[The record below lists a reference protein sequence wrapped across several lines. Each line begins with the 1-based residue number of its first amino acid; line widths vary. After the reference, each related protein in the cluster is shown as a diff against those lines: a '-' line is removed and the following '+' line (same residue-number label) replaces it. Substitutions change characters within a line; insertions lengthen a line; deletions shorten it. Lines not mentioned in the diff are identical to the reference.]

1 VKEDSSSFDD
11 ILNEADEEETE
22 TVETPAVEAATE
34 APAVEESV
42 EEVTQPS
49 APDGFTQ
56 DARGVWHRPDGTIA
70 AKEEVAKFGAAKPA
84 GATVAGDAVATGAPG
99 ADLPAAVP
107 TPFSFKSQG
116 QDFPL
121 DGATLD
127 KDGNLVVS
135 KSNLATVQQMFAR
148 ATEFP
153 TVQGR
158 EARVNHELTQSKTQ
172 IRELSG
178 RAEQAEFAYQ
188 HLAAILD
195 SPEKLTAFLTD
206 PREKEF
212 ALRELQLGIQNAR
225 LTRQSAERQTET
237 QAQSAEQTTAQEIE
251 TITNAIDLVAKSPD
265 LQPLA
270 AFITPEDLS
279 EAKGYFK
286 EMRGAIVKTAE
297 DDSLAQYGIQK
308 GEKYVVH
315 GPMMQY
321 LKRIATERKT
331 AKDSLDAA
339 TKAHRFNQAQVTP
352 AKPVSS
358 KRSAVAVPANAKKT
372 KSWDERL
379 KDAWADDDEE

>member
-1 VKEDSSSFDD
+1 MKEDSSSFDD

-70 AKEEVAKFGAAKPA
+70 AKEEVAKFGAAGS
-84 GATVAGDAVATGAPG
+84 GAEVLAPG
-99 ADLPAAVP
+99 PDSVSNPTPP

-297 DDSLAQYGIQK
+297 DDSLVQYGIQK

-352 AKPVSS
+352 AKPVQP

-372 KSWDERL
+372 KSWDEKL
-379 KDAWADDDEE
+379 KDAWADDEEE

>member
-1 VKEDSSSFDD
+1 MKEDSSSFDD

-135 KSNLATVQQMFAR
+135 KSNLATVQQMFREGHGVPDR
-148 ATEFP
+148 AGQRGAGQSRVDPIKDTDQR
-153 TVQGR
+153 VVGQGR
-158 EARVNHELTQSKTQ
+158 AGRV
-172 IRELSG
+172 RVPASG
-178 RAEQAEFAYQ
+178 R
-188 HLAAILD
+188 D
-195 SPEKLTAFLTD
+195 
-206 PREKEF
+206 
-212 ALRELQLGIQNAR
+212 LG
-225 LTRQSAERQTET
+225 
-237 QAQSAEQTTAQEIE
+237 
-251 TITNAIDLVAKSPD
+251 
-265 LQPLA
+265 QPG
-270 AFITPEDLS
+270 
-279 EAKGYFK
+279 EAHSFPY
-286 EMRGAIVKTAE
+286 
-297 DDSLAQYGIQK
+297 
-308 GEKYVVH
+308 
-315 GPMMQY
+315 
-321 LKRIATERKT
+321 
-331 AKDSLDAA
+331 
-339 TKAHRFNQAQVTP
+339 
-352 AKPVSS
+352 
-358 KRSAVAVPANAKKT
+358 
-372 KSWDERL
+372 
-379 KDAWADDDEE
+379 